1 MKIKLLSLLF
11 ASAFIMYSCDTKKE
25 DVIVVDEDAVIL
37 EDSTSMADEH
47 NAQTSLDWKGT
58 YEGVLPCAD
67 CEGIKT
73 ELELNDDNT
82 YELETEYLGAKEEL
96 KETQKG
102 TFIWVD
108 GNNIQLEGLKDE
120 NASKMYK
127 IEENKVRFLN
137 KDGSLVEGELA
148 EHYVLTKK

>member
-11 ASAFIMYSCDTKKE
+11 ASAIIMYSCDTKKE

-37 EDSTSMADEH
+37 EDSTSMVDEH

>member
-37 EDSTSMADEH
+37 EDSTSMVDEH